1 MSILNEFSVYDDDG
15 LSALQLMEELAKGV
29 KEEID
34 PILIEESARKL
45 QEGSRRL
52 QESAR
57 QLQEISRKEN
67 ETEREMQEE
76 ARQLQEVNRVTSEE
90 TRSQFYNGFSAQLA
104 EKANK
109 VQEAFESLSVING
122 ATMPYAQDVI
132 QVRKNQFGEVELRGR
147 VGVATNVDFS
157 VLPLKYRPIKT
168 VYFLCHAANN
178 TVAYARILQTGE
190 IRFLSGGNTLWVSL
204 DNVKFTAGV

>member
-45 QEGSRRL
+45 QEGSRQL

-57 QLQEISRKEN
+57 QLQETSRKEN
-67 ETEREMQEE
+67 EIERGNQEE
-76 ARQLQEVNRVTSEE
+76 TRQQQEENRVTSEE

-109 VQEAFESLSVING
+109 VQEAWITPTLLNGWTGDIKYRKNEDGMVVVSFHNVIVPATSAYNHLIFALPAGYRSGIAIAMFLIDNTGSGKPTESVKISSNCIVANLRVG
-122 ATMPYAQDVI
+122 ATISGTVT
-132 QVRKNQFGEVELRGR
+132 F
-147 VGVATNVDFS
+147 VGV
-157 VLPLKYRPIKT
+157 
-168 VYFLCHAANN
+168 
-178 TVAYARILQTGE
+178 
-190 IRFLSGGNTLWVSL
+190 
-204 DNVKFTAGV
+204 